1 MRIVQVELMIKL
13 PRLTFM
19 ILLLLILTG
28 SVSIAQQNSQ
38 DTISS
43 IHGTYHSAPA
53 HRAEPAHKA
62 PTVHKANRPVIH
74 VVIRQMAPLRHVVH
88 FALRHTASARVTHHK
103 KARHATITAQ
113 AHSPRY
119 RTMMPTPSLDNKQSN
134 TAEAPPAPTGPPV
147 LYWATNGKDQ
157 FLEVSG
163 REVHLKPRTEGTGP
177 GNVTAT
183 CKFTVPDTRV
193 WQLSFDIRY
202 GVLRDQAGGLHL
214 YRGGSVIGHIEADG
228 FTKDMGVFLG
238 KDNEIWRM
246 PADTEWHHIS
256 FMSDGSQM
264 TVGCDGRQIG
274 TGAAQSIPD
283 GIDISNSQDMNVP
296 CHQEGIWFRNIVFPQ
311 IGMALSTK
319 INPKD
324 GVEMVYVA
332 PGPFFMGD
340 DDITDNPRHIVT
352 LSGYYI
358 YKNDVTVAMY
368 RKFCQATGRAMPP
381 TPGWGW
387 KEDNPMVDV
396 AWDDA
401 KAYCDWAGVH
411 LPTEAQWEKAARGT
425 DGRFFPWG
433 NDWNTSRLRCSK
445 YDVGDAGGTA
455 PAGSTP
461 SGASPC
467 GALDMAGN
475 VWQWCADWYDDNDWK
490 NANEVDPKGPRFA
503 TRHVQRGGSWGDVD
517 NKYFRAAFR
526 LNLAPDFNN
535 YNNGFRGAFG
545 P

>member
-1 MRIVQVELMIKL
+1 MRNLQAELAIKL
-13 PRLTFM
+13 SRLTFA
-19 ILLLLILTG
+19 IFLLLILTG
-28 SVSIAQQNSQ
+28 SVGMAQQNNE

-43 IHGTYHSAPA
+43 IRGTSHPTPA
-53 HRAEPAHKA
+53 HRAA
-62 PTVHKANRPVIH
+62 TVHKSHRPIVH
-74 VVIRQMAPLRHVVH
+74 VVIRRMASPRNVTH
-88 FALRHTASARVTHHK
+88 FALRHLASARTTHHR
-103 KARHATITAQ
+103 KARHTTFTAQ
-113 AHSPRY
+113 VHSPRY

-134 TAEAPPAPTGPPV
+134 TAEAPPAPIGPQV
-147 LYWATNGKDQ
+147 LHWATNGNDQ

-163 REVHLKPRTEGTGP
+163 GEVHLKPRTEGTGP

-183 CKFTVPDTRV
+183 CKPTVPDTRI

-214 YRGGSVIGHIEADG
+214 YRRGSVIGHIEADG

-246 PADTEWHHIS
+246 TADTEWHHIS
-256 FMSDGSQM
+256 FMSDGSKM

-274 TGAAQSIPD
+274 TGAAQTIPD
-283 GIDISNSQDMNVP
+283 SLDISNSQDMNVP
-296 CHQEGIWFRNIVFPQ
+296 CHQEGLWVRNIVFPQ

-324 GVEMVYVA
+324 GAEMVYVA

-340 DDITDNPRHIVT
+340 DDIEDNPRHTVT

-368 RKFCQATGRAMPP
+368 RKFCAATGRRMPAAP
-381 TPGWGW
+381 RWGW
-387 KEDNPMVDV
+387 YDDHPIVNVN
-396 AWDDA
+396 WDDA

-425 DGRFFPWG
+425 DGNKYPWG
-433 NDWNTSRLRCSK
+433 NNWDVSRLWCSK
-445 YDVGDAGGTA
+445 STFGDASSTA
-455 PAGSTP
+455 PAGSFP
-461 SGASPC
+461 DGVSLSGTQ
-467 GALDMAGN
+467 DMAGN
-475 VWQWCADWYDDNDWK
+475 VWQWCADCYDGDYWK
-490 NANEVDPKGPRFA
+490 SKRGSDPVGPGFA
-503 TRHVQRGGSWGDVD
+503 TNRVLRGGSWGDVETV
-517 NKYFRAAFR
+517 NFRAANRFR
-526 LNLAPDFNN
+526 NIPAYLYDDV
-535 YNNGFRGAFG
+535 GFRGAFG

>member
-1 MRIVQVELMIKL
+1 MRNLQAEQVIKL
-13 PRLTFM
+13 PRLTFA

-28 SVSIAQQNSQ
+28 AVGIAQQNNE

-43 IHGTYHSAPA
+43 IRGTYHPAPA
-53 HRAEPAHKA
+53 HRAA
-62 PTVHKANRPVIH
+62 TVHKAHRPIVH
-74 VVIRQMAPLRHVVH
+74 VVIRRMASPRNVTH
-88 FALRHTASARVTHHK
+88 FALRHLASARTTHHR

-134 TAEAPPAPTGPPV
+134 TAEAPPAPTAPQV
-147 LYWATNGKDQ
+147 LHWATNGNDQ

-163 REVHLKPRTEGTGP
+163 GEVHLKPRTEGTGP

-183 CKFTVPDTRV
+183 CKFTVPDTRI

-214 YRGGSVIGHIEADG
+214 YRGRSVIGYIGADG
-228 FTKDMGVFLG
+228 FYKDMGVFLG
-238 KDNEIWRM
+238 NDNQIWRM
-246 PADTEWHHIS
+246 TADTEWHHIS
-256 FMSDGSQM
+256 FMSDGSKI

-274 TGAAQSIPD
+274 TGAAQTIPD
-283 GIDISNSQDMNVP
+283 SLDISNSQDMNVP
-296 CHQEGIWFRNIVFPQ
+296 CHQEGLWVRNIVFPQ

-324 GVEMVYVA
+324 GAEMVYVP
-332 PGPFFMGD
+332 PGPFLMGD
-340 DDITDNPRHIVT
+340 DDITDNPRHTVM

-368 RKFCQATGRAMPP
+368 RKFCRWTGRAVPSIP
-381 TPGWGW
+381 TWGW

-433 NDWNTSRLRCSK
+433 NDWDTSRLRCSK
-445 YDVGDAGGTA
+445 NNVGDAGSTA

-475 VWQWCADWYDDNDWK
+475 VWNWCADWYDENYWK
-490 NANEVDPKGPRFA
+490 NANGTDPTGPRFA
-503 TRHVQRGGSWGDVD
+503 SLRVVRGGSWGDFD
-517 NKYFRAAFR
+517 NKDFRSAFR
-526 LNLAPDFNN
+526 LSLPLDFHN

>member
-1 MRIVQVELMIKL
+1 MRNLQAEQVIKL
-13 PRLTFM
+13 PRLTFA

-28 SVSIAQQNSQ
+28 SVGMAQQNNE

-43 IHGTYHSAPA
+43 IRGTSHPAPA
-53 HRAEPAHKA
+53 HRSA
-62 PTVHKANRPVIH
+62 TVHKAHRPIVH
-74 VVIRQMAPLRHVVH
+74 VVIRRMASPRNVAH
-88 FALRHTASARVTHHK
+88 FALRHLASARTTHHR

-134 TAEAPPAPTGPPV
+134 TAEAQPAPTAPQV
-147 LYWATNGKDQ
+147 LHWATNGNDQ

-163 REVHLKPRTEGTGP
+163 GEVHLKPRTEGTGP

-183 CKFTVPDTRV
+183 CKLTVPDTRV

-228 FTKDMGVFLG
+228 FTKYMGVFLG

-256 FMSDGSQM
+256 FMSDGSKM

-274 TGAAQSIPD
+274 TGAAQTIPD
-283 GIDISNSQDMNVP
+283 SLDISNSQDMNVP
-296 CHQEGIWFRNIVFPQ
+296 CHQEGLWVRNIVFPQ

-324 GVEMVYVA
+324 GAEMVYVA

-340 DDITDNPRHIVT
+340 DDIEDNPRHTVT

-358 YKNDVTVAMY
+358 YKNDVSVAMY
-368 RKFCQATGRAMPP
+368 RKFCRSTGRAMPSIP
-381 TPGWGW
+381 TWGW

-433 NDWNTSRLRCSK
+433 NDWDTSRLRCSK
-445 YDVGDAGGTA
+445 NNLGDVISTA
-455 PAGSTP
+455 PTGSIP
-461 SGASPC
+461 SGVSPC

-475 VWQWCADWYDDNDWK
+475 VWNWCADWYDENYWK
-490 NANEVDPKGPRFA
+490 NANGTDPTGPRFA
-503 TRHVQRGGSWGDVD
+503 SLRVVRGGSWGDFD
-517 NKYFRAAFR
+517 NKDFRSAFR
-526 LNLAPDFNN
+526 LSLPLDFHN